1 MLALSF
7 GAATRGGDMRLS
19 KALAPLLPSSR
30 GDYLS
35 PKHLA
40 ARDDPRQVVSDPRAR
55 YYEVEV
61 SERTLIPADDAQ
73 LGGTHVVDWLRQTTG
88 RGRDQG
94 MEWWYAVTE
103 RVPRTRMNGR
113 QAHQRLG
120 GTYEPEHVG
129 ITSW

>member
-1 MLALSF
+1 MS
-7 GAATRGGDMRLS
+7 LS

-30 GDYLS
+30 GHYLS

-55 YYEVEV
+55 YYGVEV
-61 SERTLIPADDAQ
+61 SERTLFLRMTRNSVKRMLWTGSGRQRVVAATSGWS
-73 LGGTHVVDWLRQTTG
+73 GGTQSLSVFQETSV
-88 RGRDQG
+88 
-94 MEWWYAVTE
+94 
-103 RVPRTRMNGR
+103 NGR
-113 QAHQRLG
+113 QPHLRLG

>member
-1 MLALSF
+1 MS
-7 GAATRGGDMRLS
+7 LS

-30 GDYLS
+30 GHYLS

-40 ARDDPRQVVSDPRAR
+40 AGDDPRQVVSDPRAR
-55 YYEVEV
+55 YYLVEV

-73 LGGTHVVDWLRQTTG
+73 LGETHVVDWLTRQ
-88 RGRDQG
+88 
-94 MEWWYAVTE
+94 
-103 RVPRTRMNGR
+103 RVVAATSGWSGGTHSLSVFQETSVNGR
-113 QAHQRLG
+113 QPHLRLG

>member
-1 MLALSF
+1 MSS
-7 GAATRGGDMRLS
+7 S

-30 GDYLS
+30 GHYLS
-35 PKHLA
+35 PKHLP

-73 LGGTHVVDWLRQTTG
+73 LGETHVVDWLRQTTG
-88 RGRDQG
+88 LGATSGWSGGTPSLSVFQ
-94 MEWWYAVTE
+94 ETSV
-103 RVPRTRMNGR
+103 NGR
-113 QAHQRLG
+113 QPHLRLG